1 MMRARAMRVNSI
13 HETSVHTPPPP
24 RESCGNSIHTNL
36 VLWWWL
42 YDGGGGGCGCMA
54 VVAVVV
60 VVVAV
65 VAVACKYENHPPNG
79 TSPKYFPGE
88 GSSLG
93 LLGVYSIQATKRS
106 EMIRST
112 QPWQRLDLS

>member
-1 MMRARAMRVNSI
+1 MAVYELWTGDGERVKFVPRWSPRGPRR
-13 HETSVHTPPPP
+13 VH
-24 RESCGNSIHTNL
+24 RF
-36 VLWWWL
+36 LWRWLWL
-42 YDGGGGGCGCMA
+42 YGGGGGGCGCMAVVA

-93 LLGVYSIQATKRS
+93 LLGVY
-106 EMIRST
+106 
-112 QPWQRLDLS
+112 